1 MKEQP
6 WLIISIQGYGLSK
19 DDKELI
25 RSPQVAG
32 VILFT
37 RNFSSSEQLKELTKE
52 IREIRPGKAD
62 FAIMVDHE
70 GGAVQR
76 FKKDGFIHL
85 PPMACLG
92 KFYEANPQRAKDQ
105 ARIFGYIMASQLKEH
120 RVDISLG
127 PVVDRNLG
135 NAAISQYG
143 RAFHKDPE
151 VIIAL
156 ASEFITGMRAAGMPC
171 TLKHFPGHGHD
182 IGDSHKIQP
191 IDSRT
196 KEELAKDIL
205 IFKYLLSMAGAVMP
219 AHIIYAK
226 VDEHHTALNSKI
238 WKKFLRKNIGFEGPI
253 ISDCM
258 SMAGAKNESIGATQN
273 NADLV
278 LFCQQAPSTYKKIL
292 ENTKRP
298 KSEISAKRINF
309 FYQPLEDVQ
318 KNQSMLQITE
328 DVLRISFSRQ
338 NRTENYY
345 KQIKK
350 DR

>member
-1 MKEQP
+1 VREQP

-37 RNFSSSEQLKELTKE
+37 RNFKSSKQLKKLTAE
-52 IREIRPGKAD
+52 IRKIRPGKTD

-92 KFYEANPQRAKDQ
+92 KFYESNHQRAMQQ
-105 ARIFGYIMASQLKEH
+105 ARIFGYIMAYQLKKH
-120 RVDISLG
+120 HIDISLG
-127 PVVDRNLG
+127 TVVDRDLG

-151 VIIAL
+151 IIIAL

-182 IGDSHKIQP
+182 IGDSHYTQP
-191 IDSRT
+191 IDHRT
-196 KEELAKDIL
+196 KEELAKDIKV
-205 IFKYLLSMAGAVMP
+205 FVHLLSMAGAVMP

-226 VDEHHTALNSKI
+226 VDS
-238 WKKFLRKNIGFEGPI
+238 
-253 ISDCM
+253 
-258 SMAGAKNESIGATQN
+258 QN
-273 NADLV
+273 
-278 LFCQQAPSTYKKIL
+278 T
-292 ENTKRP
+292 
-298 KSEISAKRINF
+298 
-309 FYQPLEDVQ
+309 
-318 KNQSMLQITE
+318 
-328 DVLRISFSRQ
+328 
-338 NRTENYY
+338 
-345 KQIKK
+345 
-350 DR
+350 